1 MTGRSPRRLG
11 WAGGI
16 LRRLEDR
23 LAALI
28 VLAMIALPLAE
39 IVARRLAGQGIPG
52 SIPFVQHL
60 TLWVAFVGAAIAARD
75 DRLLALATGTF
86 LPEGW
91 IRRGAQAFASAV
103 AAFVAGLL
111 LSGAIELVRLEREA
125 RTTLALGVEVWM
137 VQAILPVAFGLIAWR
152 LVRHAGR
159 GWLARGVAL
168 AAVVAAVALAGAA
181 DRIGPWPAWPAVV
194 TILAAGLLGAPLFA
208 VIGGAAGVL
217 FLGSAIPP
225 AAILVETYQLS
236 VNPTLPAIPL
246 FTVAGFLLAEGH
258 APERLLRVFRAWFG
272 WLPGGTAIVCIL
284 VSAFFTVFTG
294 GSGVTILALGGV
306 LLPLLLKDGYG
317 ERFSLGLLTSAGS
330 LGLLFP
336 PALPLILYGIVSQTR
351 IEDLFVGGLLPGL
364 VGLLL
369 VAAYG
374 VREGLRRSAGTVP
387 FAWREAWASLWAARW
402 EMLLPA
408 LVLIVI
414 FSGWATLV
422 EAAALAACYALA
434 VQTLASRDVALRD
447 VGRVLADAVTTIGGV
462 LVILGVAVG
471 LTNYLVDAN
480 VPGRLLAWTQAY
492 VESRVVFLLGLNVFL
507 LIVGC
512 LMDIYSAT
520 FVVVPLIA
528 PLGAAFGVH
537 PVHLGI
543 VFIANLELGY
553 LTPPVGLN
561 LFLASYRFKRPLL
574 EVAGASL
581 PLLAIRGVG
590 VLVITYLPWL
600 TLALLGLVQP

>member
-1 MTGRSPRRLG
+1 MTAHSPRDPSLP
-11 WAGGI
+11 AL
-16 LRRLEDR
+16 LRRLEDS

-39 IVARRLAGQGIPG
+39 IAARRLLGQGIPG

-86 LPEGW
+86 LPEGRV
-91 IRRGAQAFASAV
+91 RRAAQAFASAV
-103 AAFVAGLL
+103 AAFVTGLL

-125 RTTLALGVEVWM
+125 GTLLALGIPVW
-137 VQAILPVAFGLIAWR
+137 VAQAILPVAFGLVAWR
-152 LVRHAGR
+152 LVRRAGR
-159 GWLARGVAL
+159 GWLVRGIAL
-168 AAVVAAVALAGAA
+168 AAAAAALALSGAA
-181 DRIGPWPAWPAVV
+181 ERLGPWPAWPAVV
-194 TILAAGLLGAPLFA
+194 TIVAAGLLGAPLFA

-246 FTVAGFLLAEGH
+246 FTVAGFLLAEGR

-351 IEDLFVGGLLPGL
+351 IEDLFAGGIMPGL

-374 VREGLRRSAGTVP
+374 VREGRRRSAGTVP

-408 LVLIVI
+408 LVLAVI
-414 FSGWATLV
+414 FGGWATLV
-422 EAAALAACYALA
+422 EAAALAAGYALV
-434 VQTLASRDVALRD
+434 VQVAASRDVAPRD
-447 VGRVLADAVTTIGGV
+447 AGRVLADAVTTIGGV

-480 VPGRLLAWTQAY
+480 VPGRLLAWTQTY
-492 VESRVVFLLGLNVFL
+492 VESKLVFLLGLNVFL
-507 LIVGC
+507 LVVGC

-528 PLGAAFGVH
+528 PLGAAYGIH

-561 LFLASYRFKRPLL
+561 LFLASYRFRRPLL
-574 EVAGASL
+574 EVAAASL

-590 VLVITYLPWL
+590 VLLITYAPWL

>member
-1 MTGRSPRRLG
+1 MTDRPTREPGTT
-11 WAGGI
+11 GGL
-16 LRRLEDR
+16 LRRLEDG

-39 IVARRLAGQGIPG
+39 IVARRIFQQGIPG

-86 LPEGW
+86 LPEGR
-91 IRRGAQAFASAV
+91 IRQAAQAFASAV

-111 LSGAIELVRLEREA
+111 CSGAIELVRLEREA
-125 RTTLALGVEVWM
+125 GTTLALGVKVWV
-137 VQAILPVAFGLIAWR
+137 VQAILPVAFALVAWR

-159 GWLARGVAL
+159 SWLVRGVAL
-168 AAVVAAVALAGAA
+168 AAAAGAVALAGAA

-194 TILAAGLLGAPLFA
+194 TIVAAGLLGAPLFA
-208 VIGGAAGVL
+208 VIGGAAAVL

-246 FTVAGFLLAEGH
+246 FTVAGFLLAEGR

-272 WLPGGTAIVCIL
+272 WLPGGTAIVCIF

-306 LLPLLLKDGYG
+306 LMPLLLKDGYG

-351 IEDLFVGGLLPGL
+351 IEDLFAGGIMPGL

-374 VREGLRRSAGTVP
+374 VREGRRRSAGTVP
-387 FAWREAWASLWAARW
+387 FAWREAWASLWGARW

-408 LVLIVI
+408 LVLTVI

-434 VQTLASRDVALRD
+434 VQTLASRDVAPRD

-471 LTNYLVDAN
+471 LTNYLVDAD
-480 VPGRLLAWTQAY
+480 VPGRLLAWTRSY
-492 VESRVVFLLGLNVFL
+492 VESKLVFLLGLNIFL

-528 PLGAAFGVH
+528 PLGATFGVH

-574 EVAGASL
+574 EVAAASL
-581 PLLAIRGVG
+581 PLLAIRGIG
-590 VLVITYLPWL
+590 VLVITYVPWL
-600 TLALLGLVQP
+600 SLALLGLLQP

>member
-1 MTGRSPRRLG
+1 MTQHPPRDQG
-11 WAGGI
+11 PADPI
-16 LRRLEDR
+16 RRLEDA

-28 VLAMIALPLAE
+28 VVAMIALPLAE
-39 IVARRLAGQGIPG
+39 IVARRLLGQGIPG

-86 LPEGW
+86 LPEGP
-91 IRRGAQAFASAV
+91 IRRAAQAFASAV
-103 AAFVAGLL
+103 AAFATGLL
-111 LSGAIELVRLEREA
+111 LSGAVELVRLEREA
-125 RTTLALGVEVWM
+125 GTVLALGIRVWV
-137 VQAILPVAFGLIAWR
+137 VQAILPVAFGLVAWR

-168 AAVVAAVALAGAA
+168 TAVAGALALSGTAE
-181 DRIGPWPAWPAVV
+181 RIGPWPAWPAVV
-194 TILAAGLLGAPLFA
+194 TIVAAGLLGAPLFA
-208 VIGGAAGVL
+208 VIGGAAAVL

-246 FTVAGFLLAEGH
+246 FTVAGFLLAEGR

-336 PALPLILYGIVSQTR
+336 PALPLILYGIVSRTR
-351 IEDLFVGGLLPGL
+351 IEDLFVGGIVPGL

-369 VAAYG
+369 VIAYS
-374 VREGLRRSAGTVP
+374 VREGRQRSAGTVP
-387 FAWREAWASLWAARW
+387 LVWREAWTSLWAARW

-422 EAAALAACYALA
+422 EAAALAACYALV
-434 VQTLASRDVALRD
+434 VQVVANRDMALRD
-447 VGRVLADAVTTIGGV
+447 AGRVLADAVSTIGGV

-492 VESRVVFLLGLNVFL
+492 VESKLVFLLGLNVFL
-507 LIVGC
+507 LAVGC

-528 PLGAAFGVH
+528 PLGAAFDIH

-574 EVAGASL
+574 AVAAASL
-581 PLLAIRGVG
+581 PLLAIRGLG
-590 VLVITYLPWL
+590 VLVITYAPWL

>member
-1 MTGRSPRRLG
+1 MTQDLPRDRGPAALT
-11 WAGGI
+11 
-16 LRRLEDR
+16 RRLEDA
-23 LAALI
+23 LAAL
-28 VLAMIALPLAE
+28 VVVAMIALPLAE
-39 IVARRLAGQGIPG
+39 IVARRLLGQGIPG

-86 LPEGW
+86 LPEGR
-91 IRRGAQAFASAV
+91 IRRAAQGFASAV
-103 AAFVAGLL
+103 AAFVTGLL

-125 RTTLALGVEVWM
+125 GTVLALGIRVWV
-137 VQAILPVAFGLIAWR
+137 VQLILPAAFGLIAWR

-159 GWLARGVAL
+159 GWIVRGLAL
-168 AAVVAAVALAGAA
+168 AAVAAALVLAGAA
-181 DRIGPWPAWPAVV
+181 ERLGPWPAWPAVV
-194 TILAAGLLGAPLFA
+194 TIVAAGLLGAPLFA
-208 VIGGAAGVL
+208 VIGGAAAVL

-246 FTVAGFLLAEGH
+246 FTVAGFLLAEGR

-351 IEDLFVGGLLPGL
+351 IEDLFVGGIMPGL

-374 VREGLRRSAGTVP
+374 VREGRRRSAGTVP
-387 FAWREAWASLWAARW
+387 FVWREAWRALWAARW
-402 EMLLPA
+402 EMLLPV

-422 EAAALAACYALA
+422 EAAALAACYALV
-434 VQTLASRDVALRD
+434 VQVAAHRDVAPRD
-447 VGRVLADAVTTIGGV
+447 AGRVLADAVTTIGGV

-492 VESRVVFLLGLNVFL
+492 VESKLVFLLGLNVFL
-507 LIVGC
+507 LVVGC

-528 PLGAAFGVH
+528 PLGAAFGIH

-561 LFLASYRFKRPLL
+561 LFLASYRFRRPLL
-574 EVAGASL
+574 EVAAASL

-590 VLVITYLPWL
+590 VLVITYVPWL